1 MLEVLS
7 THVGEVKDVQFTPK
21 LAKPCFV
28 QWLGEDIGKLI
39 FGAHTLNCDVTFG
52 LMISYEMVT
61 DINVLCS

>member
-21 LAKPCFV
+21 LAKPCFIK
-28 QWLGEDIGKLI
+28 QHGEYTGKLI
-39 FGAHTLNCDVTFG
+39 FGAHTLNCDIPFS
-52 LMISYEMVT
+52 LMISYEVMA